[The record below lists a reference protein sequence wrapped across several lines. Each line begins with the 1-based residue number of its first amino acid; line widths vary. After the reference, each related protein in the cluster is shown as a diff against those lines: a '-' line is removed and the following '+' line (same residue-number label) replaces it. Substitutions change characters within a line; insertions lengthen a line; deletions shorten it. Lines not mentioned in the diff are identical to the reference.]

1 MGDNDVRRAE
11 KFCNTVHQFVTAK
24 INGPM
29 YMRQPL
35 LPVAPSIR
43 PSKSELFYT
52 FSPGA
57 QINPNHARTLEN
69 PATEEAIYAKKA
81 GHEPGHYYGLLA
93 SHVAKEEARNKNKSP
108 EEKLISRMEAHFVKT
123 WERKQKSLG
132 VNFTVIEEDD
142 DTIFGDAS
150 GTGATGASTG
160 AAGESSKKLVTDDEV
175 NNEKD
180 ETEKMVLRGQKSM
193 FHSALTD
200 AVAWASKPLTQE

>member
-1 MGDNDVRRAE
+1 
-11 KFCNTVHQFVTAK
+11 
-24 INGPM
+24 
-29 YMRQPL
+29 MRQPL

-93 SHVAKEEARNKNKSP
+93 SHVAREEARNKNKSP

-132 VNFTVIEEDD
+132 VNFTVIEEED

-160 AAGESSKKLVTDDEV
+160 ATGASTGATGASTGATGAATSGSSKLVTDDEV
-175 NNEKD
+175 KKEKD
-180 ETEKMVLRGQKSM
+180 ETEKMLLRGQKSM
-193 FHSALTD
+193 FHDALND
-200 AVAWASKPLTQE
+200 AVAWASNPLTQE